1 MIDDS
6 GRNEATEEQLT
17 TNLESI
23 GDGFCA
29 FDVDWRFIYVNQAA
43 ETIVGIH
50 RDNLLGRIFW
60 DVFPL
65 TLSTRLEQEFR
76 LAAKGEIRSF
86 ENFNQSSGRWFLN
99 RCFPRKDGGISVYFK
114 DITDHKL
121 ADDALIRERNVL
133 QEVMNGAKNFH
144 LAYLDRD
151 FNFVRV
157 NKTYAATCGYR
168 PEEMIGKNH
177 FTLYPDS
184 ENETIFTRVRDTG
197 EAFEVHDKPF
207 VFPDNPERG
216 VTYWDWTLSPV
227 KNDSGE
233 VTGLVLSLFDTT
245 SRKKAEDDLQASE
258 TQFRHLFEKQSVT
271 MLLLDPVSGDILDA
285 NDAAAE
291 FYGYSRDT
299 LRAMN
304 IKQIDCL
311 PPDEH
316 DTIVQKIKS
325 RKINQFVTTHRLA
338 DGMLRSVEIHVSHIF
353 LQDQDVSFS
362 IVHDI
367 TEREKAEAQLKTMN
381 EELEQR
387 VEQRTRELQEA
398 QSQYLH
404 AEKLSAIGKLSA
416 SIAHEFNNPL
426 QGVITI
432 LKGLKRRAILE
443 EEDKELLDLAIE
455 ENERM
460 KNLIRSLQDFS
471 QPSAGKRMLM
481 DVHASIDSLLLLYK
495 SDFRRKGISTI
506 RNYCDKL
513 PQIKAIPDQIKQV
526 FLNLLTNAADA
537 CLPGDGTITVMTS
550 QEGQNIAVA
559 IKDTGTGIAPE
570 KLDLIF
576 QPFYTTKSE
585 VKGTGLGLSV
595 CHGIIQNHHGKI
607 IVESMEGQGS
617 TFTVLLPI
625 DGVDGVNEVS

>member
-1 MIDDS
+1 MIDHS
-6 GRNEATEEQLT
+6 VCNETVEEQLT
-17 TNLESI
+17 IILESI

-29 FDVDWRFIYVNQAA
+29 FDVNWRFTYVNQAA
-43 ETIVGIH
+43 ETIVGLP
-50 RDNLLGRIFW
+50 RENLLGRIFW
-60 DVFPL
+60 EVFPL
-65 TLSTRLEQEFR
+65 FISTRIEQEFR
-76 LAAKGEIRSF
+76 LAAKGEMRSF
-86 ENFNQSSGRWFLN
+86 ENFNKSSGQWFLN

-121 ADDALIRERNVL
+121 AEEALLRERNLL
-133 QEVMNGAKNFH
+133 QEVMNGAKNSH
-144 LAYLDRD
+144 LVYLDRD

-157 NKTYAATCGYR
+157 NETYASNCGYL
-168 PEEMIGKNH
+168 PEEMIGKNY
-177 FTLYPDS
+177 FALYPDT
-184 ENETIFTRVRDTG
+184 ENEEIFTRVRDTG
-197 EAFEVHDKPF
+197 EIFEVHDKPF
-207 VFPDNPERG
+207 VFPDHPERG

-227 KNDSGE
+227 KNDAGE
-233 VTGLVLSLFDTT
+233 VTGLVFSLFDTT
-245 SRKKAEDDLQASE
+245 SRKKAIDDLHASE

-271 MLLLDPVSGDILDA
+271 MFLIDPVSGDVLDV

-304 IKQIDCL
+304 IKQIDCY

-316 DTIVQKIKS
+316 DAIVQQIKDRKIK
-325 RKINQFVTTHRLA
+325 QFVTTHRLA
-338 DGMLRSVEIHVSHIF
+338 DGTLRTVEVHVSHII
-353 LQDQDVSFS
+353 LQDMEVGFS

-367 TEREKAEAQLKTMN
+367 TERTKAEAQLKTLN

-387 VEQRTRELQEA
+387 VEQRTRELQET

-460 KNLIRSLQDFS
+460 KNLIRSLQDFN
-471 QPSAGKRMLM
+471 QPSAGKRVVM

-495 SDFRRKGISTI
+495 SDFRRKGISI
-506 RNYCDKL
+506 ARDYCENL
-513 PQIKAIPDQIKQV
+513 QRIKAIPDQIKQV

-537 CLPGDGTITVMTS
+537 CLSDGGTITITTRR
-550 QEGQNIAVA
+550 EGQEIAVA
-559 IKDTGTGIAPE
+559 IKDTGTGIAAE

-585 VKGTGLGLSV
+585 IKGTGLGLSV

-607 IVESMEGQGS
+607 IVESVERQGS
-617 TFTVLLPI
+617 TFMVLLPV
-625 DGVDGVNEVS
+625 DGVDEVS

>member
-1 MIDDS
+1 MIDDV
-6 GRNEATEEQLT
+6 RIETIEEQLT
-17 TNLESI
+17 TILESI

-29 FDVDWRFIYVNQAA
+29 FDVDWRFIYINSAA
-43 ETIVGIH
+43 EKIVGLP

-86 ENFNQSSGRWFLN
+86 ENFYKSSGRWFLN

-121 ADDALIRERNVL
+121 AEDALIRERNVL
-133 QEVMNGAKNFH
+133 QAVMNGAKNSH
-144 LAYLDRD
+144 LVYLDRD

-157 NKTYAATCGYR
+157 NETYATNRGYR

-177 FTLYPDS
+177 FALYPDT
-184 ENETIFTRVRDTG
+184 ENEATFTRVRDTG

-207 VFPDNPERG
+207 VFPDHPERG

-227 KNDSGE
+227 KNDAGE
-233 VTGLVLSLFDTT
+233 VTGLVFSLFNTT

-271 MLLLDPVSGDILDA
+271 MVLLDPVSGDILDV
-285 NDAAAE
+285 NDATAE

-304 IKQIDCL
+304 IKQIDCS

-316 DTIVQKIKS
+316 EAITQKIRD
-325 RKINQFVTTHRLA
+325 RKINEFVTTHRLA
-338 DGMLRSVEIHVSHIF
+338 DGMLRTVEVHVTHIF

-387 VEQRTRELQEA
+387 VEQRTRELQET

-471 QPSAGKRMLM
+471 QPSAGKRVVM
-481 DVHASIDSLLLLYK
+481 DVHASIDSLLLLYR

-506 RNYCDKL
+506 RSYCEKL
-513 PQIKAIPDQIKQV
+513 PQIKAIRDQIKQV
-526 FLNLLTNAADA
+526 FLNLLNNAADA
-537 CLPGDGTITVMTS
+537 CLPGGGTITVMTR
-550 QEGQNIAVA
+550 QEGPDIAVV

-585 VKGTGLGLSV
+585 VKGMGLGLSV

-607 IVESMEGQGS
+607 LVESMQGQGS
-617 TFTVLLPI
+617 TFTVLLP
-625 DGVDGVNEVS
+625 VDGVN

>member
-6 GRNEATEEQLT
+6 DCNESVEEQLT
-17 TNLESI
+17 TILESI

-29 FDVDWRFIYVNQAA
+29 FDVDWRFIYINQAA
-43 ETIVGIH
+43 ETIVGIP
-50 RDNLLGRIFW
+50 RDKLLGRIFW
-60 DVFPL
+60 EMFPL
-65 TLSTRLEQEFR
+65 MLSTPLEQEFR

-86 ENFNQSSGRWFLN
+86 ENFYKSSGRWFLN
-99 RCFPRKDGGISVYFK
+99 RCFPRKEGGISVYFK
-114 DITDHKL
+114 DITEHKL
-121 ADDALIRERNVL
+121 ADEALLRERNVL
-133 QEVMNGAKNFH
+133 QEVMNGAKNWH
-144 LAYLDRD
+144 LVYLDRD

-157 NKTYAATCGYR
+157 NETYAANCGYL

-177 FTLYPDS
+177 FALYPDA
-184 ENETIFTRVRDTG
+184 ENEEIFRQVRDSG
-197 EAFEVHDKPF
+197 EVLDVHDKPF
-207 VFPDNPERG
+207 VFPDHPERG

-227 KNDSGE
+227 KNDAGE
-233 VTGLVLSLFDTT
+233 VTGLVFSLFETT

-271 MLLLDPVSGDILDA
+271 MFLIDPVSGDVLDV

-291 FYGYSRDT
+291 YYGYSRDT

-304 IKQIDCL
+304 IKQIDCY

-316 DTIVQKIKS
+316 DAIVQQI
-325 RKINQFVTTHRLA
+325 RDGIINQFVTTHRLA
-338 DGMLRSVEIHVSHIF
+338 DGTLRAVEVHVSRII
-353 LQDQDVSFS
+353 LQDQAVSFC

-367 TEREKAEAQLKTMN
+367 TERKKAEAQLKAMN

-387 VEQRTRELQEA
+387 VEQRTRELQET

-443 EEDKELLDLAIE
+443 DEDKELLDLAIE

-460 KNLIRSLQDFS
+460 KNLIRSLQDFN
-471 QPSAGKRMLM
+471 QPSAGKRVVM
-481 DVHASIDSLLLLYK
+481 DVHASIDSLLLLYR
-495 SDFRRKGISTI
+495 SDFRRKGISII
-506 RNYCDKL
+506 RNYDEKL

-526 FLNLLTNAADA
+526 ILNLLTNAADA
-537 CLPGDGTITVMTS
+537 CLPGGGTITIMTR
-550 QEGQNIAVA
+550 QEGRKIAVA
-559 IKDTGTGIAPE
+559 IKDTGTGISPE

-595 CHGIIQNHHGKI
+595 CHGIIQNHHGNI
-607 IVESMEGQGS
+607 IVESMEGKGS
-617 TFTVLLPI
+617 TFTMLLP
-625 DGVDGVNEVS
+625 VDGFNEVS

>member
-1 MIDDS
+1 MIDDV
-6 GRNEATEEQLT
+6 RIETIEEQLT
-17 TNLESI
+17 TILESI

-29 FDVDWRFIYVNQAA
+29 FDVDWRFIYINSAA
-43 ETIVGIH
+43 EKIVGLP

-86 ENFNQSSGRWFLN
+86 ENFYKSSGRWFLN
-99 RCFPRKDGGISVYFK
+99 RCFPRKEGGISVYFK

-121 ADDALIRERNVL
+121 AEEALIRERNVL
-133 QEVMNGAKNFH
+133 QAVMNGAKNSH
-144 LAYLDRD
+144 LVYLDRD

-157 NKTYAATCGYR
+157 NETYAANCGYR

-177 FTLYPDS
+177 FTLYPDT
-184 ENETIFTRVRDTG
+184 ENEATFTRVRDTG

-207 VFPDNPERG
+207 VFPDHPERG
-216 VTYWDWTLSPV
+216 ITYWDWTLSPV
-227 KNDSGE
+227 KNDAGE
-233 VTGLVLSLFDTT
+233 VTGLVLSLFNTT

-271 MLLLDPVSGDILDA
+271 MFLIDPVSGDILDV

-291 FYGYSRDT
+291 FYGYSRDS

-304 IKQIDCL
+304 IKQIDCY

-316 DTIVQKIKS
+316 DAIVQQI
-325 RKINQFVTTHRLA
+325 RDGKINQFVTTHRLA
-338 DGMLRSVEIHVSHIF
+338 DGILRAVEVHVSHVI
-353 LQDQDVSFS
+353 LQDQAVSFC

-367 TEREKAEAQLKTMN
+367 TERKKAEAQLKTMN

-387 VEQRTRELQEA
+387 VEERTRELQET

-432 LKGLKRRAILE
+432 LKGVKRRAILE

-471 QPSAGKRMLM
+471 QPSAGKRVVM

-495 SDFRRKGISTI
+495 SDFRRKGISTV
-506 RNYCDKL
+506 RDYYEKL

-526 FLNLLTNAADA
+526 FLNLLNNAADA
-537 CLPGDGTITVMTS
+537 CLPGGGKITVTTRH
-550 QEGQNIAVA
+550 EGQKIAVS
-559 IKDTGTGIAPE
+559 IKDTGIGIAPE

-617 TFTVLLPI
+617 NFTVLLPI
-625 DGVDGVNEVS
+625 DGVDGVS

>member
-506 RNYCDKL
+506 RNYCDNL

-537 CLPGDGTITVMTS
+537 GLPGGGTITVTTS
-550 QEGQNIAVA
+550 QEGQKIAVA

-570 KLDLIF
+570 KFDLIF

>member
-1 MIDDS
+1 
-6 GRNEATEEQLT
+6 
-17 TNLESI
+17 
-23 GDGFCA
+23 
-29 FDVDWRFIYVNQAA
+29 
-43 ETIVGIH
+43 
-50 RDNLLGRIFW
+50 
-60 DVFPL
+60 
-65 TLSTRLEQEFR
+65 LEQEFR